1 MKHCVLG
8 KCGYGNHGA
17 NSHNIVFT
25 IKDTKLYV
33 HAVTLLAK
41 ENKKNCQNYQKGL
54 KDQCIGMN
62 IKQKGRVTIQQMRIY
77 IFSCYTL

>member
-41 ENKKNCQNYQKGL
+41 ENKKTIKTIKRVWKISVL
-54 KDQCIGMN
+54 KWI
-62 IKQKGRVTIQQMRIY
+62 
-77 IFSCYTL
+77 